1 MLSFFRARA
10 VPPSPTSPLRAWSW
24 SDRVLRMKF
33 DAALAGAAIA
43 IDLDGTFFASTRADD
58 SGHAQF
64 AFAFSP
70 SGESTAAVMPRRD
83 RDGVPLAPEPLA
95 IRFEFQP
102 VDEGKEFAPRIHFDL
117 TPLDTTRDAEVER
130 LQELGATVVADRR
143 RENGSGY
150 VTMSDVDGN
159 EFCVQRSPE
168 EVAAAGH

>member
-1 MLSFFRARA
+1 MASQIDAINITARDHESLGA
-10 VPPSPTSPLRAWSW
+10 FWQALLALQEDPDNPNLPGDPVT
-24 SDRVLRMKF
+24 VLV
-33 DAALAGAAIA
+33 
-43 IDLDGTFFASTRADD
+43 T
-58 SGHAQF
+58 Q
-64 AFAFSP
+64 
-70 SGESTAAVMPRRD
+70 
-83 RDGVPLAPEPLA
+83 PLA

-117 TPLDTTRDAEVER
+117 TPVDTTRDAEVER

-159 EFCVQRSPE
+159 EFCVQRSHE